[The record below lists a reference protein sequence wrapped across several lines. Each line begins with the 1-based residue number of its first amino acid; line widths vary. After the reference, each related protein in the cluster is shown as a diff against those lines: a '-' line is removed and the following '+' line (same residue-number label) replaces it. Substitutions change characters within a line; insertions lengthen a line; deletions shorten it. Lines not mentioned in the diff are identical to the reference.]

1 MTLLDLSEQDTF
13 DVVLTLG
20 ERRLWADVAHS
31 LDQGDL
37 VGDGVDLPRL
47 PLRLVPQSDERHPH
61 LRAIEVGAPFEADFD
76 FAIAHAQLGG
86 EVVDDVL
93 AVDDDF
99 HIIGCCG
106 FVGR

>member
-1 MTLLDLSEQDTF
+1 MTLSDLPQKHAF
-13 DVVLTLG
+13 HVLLALG
-20 ERRLWADVAHS
+20 ERRLWTDIAHS

-37 VGDGVDLPRL
+37 VGDGVALPRL
-47 PLRLVPQSDERHPH
+47 PLRLIPEGGERHPH
-61 LRAIEVGAPFEADFD
+61 LGAVEIGAPVKADFD

-99 HIIGCCG
+99 HITGCCG
-106 FVGR
+106 FAGR

>member
-1 MTLLDLSEQDTF
+1 MILSDLSEQDTF

-20 ERRLWADVAHS
+20 ERRLWTDVAHS

-37 VGDGVDLPRL
+37 VGDGVNLPRL
-47 PLRLVPQSDERHPH
+47 PLRLIPEGGERHPH
-61 LRAIEVGAPFEADFD
+61 LRAIEVGAPFETDFD
-76 FAIAHAQLGG
+76 LAVAHAQLGG

-106 FVGR
+106 FAKR